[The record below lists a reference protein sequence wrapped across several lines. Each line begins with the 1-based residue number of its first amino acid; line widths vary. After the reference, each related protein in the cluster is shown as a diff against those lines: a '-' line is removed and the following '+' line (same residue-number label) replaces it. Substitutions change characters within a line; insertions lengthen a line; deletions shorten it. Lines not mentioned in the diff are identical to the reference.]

1 MRKVEEQKKIHYV
14 NTKQK
19 EARVDIL
26 ISDKIDFIVRNT
38 TRNK

>member
-19 EARVDIL
+19 EAVDIL